1 MDDLQDF
8 DESFET
14 QSMQGR
20 IQKPEQFNEV
30 VDIIVSE
37 SRLKAKEKIE
47 KEHKAAVSQNNWMK
61 EINDLGEQQEQRQ
74 LVAMPEKK
82 TYESVVESMG
92 GQENEDKPF
101 WA

>member
-1 MDDLQDF
+1 M
-8 DESFET
+8 
-14 QSMQGR
+14 R
-20 IQKPEQFNEV
+20 
-30 VDIIVSE
+30 
-37 SRLKAKEKIE
+37 
-47 KEHKAAVSQNNWMK
+47 

>member
-47 KEHKAAVSQNNWMK
+47 KENKAAVS
-61 EINDLGEQQEQRQ
+61 
-74 LVAMPEKK
+74 
-82 TYESVVESMG
+82 
-92 GQENEDKPF
+92 
-101 WA
+101 